1 MGLQTSFEIRYQFF
15 LKTTAEVFKIMKAQ
29 LQKKLF
35 PELFNFSRNN
45 TVELLPSLK
54 TLLVLLL
61 KDQLSLYAI

>member
-1 MGLQTSFEIRYQFF
+1 MGLQTSFEIRYRFF

-29 LQKKLF
+29 LQKLF

-45 TVELLPSLK
+45 TAELLPSLK